1 MIKTGDFLSHSLE
14 QMDEPTMTTSHVTWP
29 NRLALLLIWVAITAG
44 IAFLV
49 ARNGAA
55 DDNGADVTAAA
66 PPITAEQ
73 RSAISLTDRT
83 ISTVVSGDGGVVRD
97 DGNDRWLL
105 VAPAEPADVAYRLLD
120 DPISVRALIDGGPVG
135 FACAWAGLGLPGGGD
150 AASSGSATPVARSG
164 IARFSSLV
172 PLDGSGG
179 GDETATGVGSIG
191 GGVTMRCEI
200 PDDVRVVAGLTGT
213 MVLTMEEPTEA
224 MALPVTAVVGSEG
237 QGQVVVVDEDG
248 ATSIRPVELGIS
260 DIFWIEVTGGLEE
273 GDQVLEFPTQFDFG
287 PGSA

>member
-1 MIKTGDFLSHSLE
+1 
-14 QMDEPTMTTSHVTWP
+14 MTNSRVTWL
-29 NRLALLLIWVAITAG
+29 NRLALALIWVAITAG
-44 IAFLV
+44 VAFLV

-66 PPITAEQ
+66 PPIAAEQ
-73 RSAISLTDRT
+73 RSAVALTERT
-83 ISTVVSGDGGVVRD
+83 ISPVVSGDGGVIRD
-97 DGNDRWLL
+97 GENDRWLL

-120 DPISVRALIDGGPVG
+120 DPISVRALIDGGPAG
-135 FACAWAGLGLPGGGD
+135 FECAWAGLGLPGGGD
-150 AASSGSATPVARSG
+150 TDASARRGAAPLALGYA
-164 IARFSSLV
+164 SLV
-172 PLDGSGG
+172 PLDGGDGSADVAASGG
-179 GDETATGVGSIG
+179 NVSPA

-237 QGQVVVVDEDG
+237 QGQVVVVGEDG
-248 ATSIRPVELGIS
+248 ATSVRPVELGRS